1 MEEVAEKGVNNMATF
16 SPWQIKNIV
25 RYQFGRNAY
34 RDEEN
39 NKDHKKDWLLAEA
52 KLLVEDHC
60 GSDGGDSDGKEIT
73 FAGAIV

>member
-1 MEEVAEKGVNNMATF
+1 MHRNIVGTVLLNQSGN
-16 SPWQIKNIV
+16 NIV
-25 RYQFGRNAY
+25 RYHFGSNAY

-73 FAGAIV
+73 FAGDIV